1 LFQNRTHKRT
11 SNKNSPI
18 EFEYSIMLRI
28 LNVSGFSSCGAF
40 QQAKD
45 ALKGLAIIFPKQFQV
60 NVNERKFLHFLC

>member
-1 LFQNRTHKRT
+1 
-11 SNKNSPI
+11 
-18 EFEYSIMLRI
+18 MLRI

-60 NVNERKFLHFLC
+60 NVNERKFLHFLY